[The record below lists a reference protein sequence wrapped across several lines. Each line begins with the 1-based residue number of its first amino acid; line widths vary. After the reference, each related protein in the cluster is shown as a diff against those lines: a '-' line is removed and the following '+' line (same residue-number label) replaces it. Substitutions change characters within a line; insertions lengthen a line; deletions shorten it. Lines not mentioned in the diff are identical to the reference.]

1 MPPLHPYRP
10 PSLPFARQGCRRGP
24 SGLRSALATAVIA
37 LSIAAAGSAVQA
49 QEEPAVED
57 PPVLLTADEV
67 TYDES
72 LDLIIARGNVELVQ
86 GTEMVMAD
94 VLVYNQSTEIIT
106 ASGNVVYLD
115 PEGNVNFAE
124 YAELTDDFARGF
136 SQEVSTLLVDN
147 TRLIARSAERTPEN
161 VVIAERGVYSP
172 CLLCPDDPE
181 QAPIWQLRANRI
193 EHDRVA
199 RDITYYDA
207 FFDVYGFPIF
217 YTPYFSHPD
226 PTVTRR
232 SGFLFPLFGTTP
244 NLGQFANISYYW
256 DIQPQTDA
264 TFTVV
269 PTTDSGVLLGGELR
283 QRFDS
288 ASVQLRGSVNQSDL
302 EDDVGDTAVARTNQF
317 RWYIEGIARYDID
330 DHWRAGANFAR
341 VSDDTFAEVFELNSE
356 DVLESEFFVEG
367 FYGLSYALAEVLE
380 IQDTRPGAIRP
391 ANARPNLSFD
401 YRSQPGAFLGGQV
414 FGHAGIQ
421 SLSRE
426 NRESR
431 SSELEGVDTRRFA
444 GEAGWRDTYITDFG
458 VLATLSTAI
467 SASFH
472 WSDDLPADPDNFRE
486 VGVRSGITATQIF
499 PRASVE
505 LRYPWVATVGDA
517 QFLFEP
523 LVRAQVAPDI
533 APNDDIPNNDSL
545 DVELDDVNL
554 LTDSRFTGIDR
565 VEGGGRIDWG
575 VTLGLSGGGLGEN
588 SLFVGQSHRLYGDP
602 EFPEGTGLADD
613 TSDFVGR
620 LRLQPHSWLT
630 LNYRFRFDANTL
642 SPRRQ
647 EVSAGFGPSFL
658 RGGATYTRIE
668 PVPDSGRVATEELT
682 GSASLLLGDYWRL
695 SGTYTYDVDA
705 SASRSATFV
714 ATYADECII
723 ISANVEQDFT
733 ERLDVADGLSVFVT
747 VTLKDLG
754 SFGLGV
760 EASDLFGSESAS
772 N

>member
-1 MPPLHPYRP
+1 MPPPNPFRH
-10 PSLPFARQGCRRGP
+10 PSLPLLWLGHRCRSFTFRLALGTAAIAL
-24 SGLRSALATAVIA
+24 SLATATA
-37 LSIAAAGSAVQA
+37 EA
-49 QEEPAVED
+49 QEDPAAED

-72 LDLIIARGNVELVQ
+72 LNLVIARGNVELVQ

-124 YAELTDDFARGF
+124 YAELTDDLARGF

-147 TRLIARSAERTPEN
+147 TRLVARSAVRTPDD

-181 QAPIWQLRANRI
+181 DAPIWQLRANRI

-199 RDITYYDA
+199 REITYYDA
-207 FFDVYGFPIF
+207 FLDVYGFPVF

-232 SGFLFPLFGTTP
+232 SGFLFPIFGTTP

-269 PTTDSGVLLGGELR
+269 PTTSSGVLLGGELR
-283 QRFDS
+283 QRFETAS
-288 ASVQLRGSVNQSDL
+288 AEIRGSVNVSDL
-302 EDDVGDTAVARTNQF
+302 EDDRGSTTVARTNQF
-317 RWYIEGIARYDID
+317 RWYLEGTARYDID
-330 DHWRAGANFAR
+330 DHWRAGADFAR
-341 VSDDTFAEVFELNSE
+341 VSDDTFAEVFELNTR

-367 FYGLSYALAEVLE
+367 FYGLSYANAEVLE
-380 IQDTRPGAIRP
+380 IQDTRIGAIRP

-401 YRSQPGAFLGGQV
+401 YLSQPGEWLGGQL

-421 SLSRE
+421 VLSRR
-426 NRESR
+426 NRDIRASD
-431 SSELEGVDTRRFA
+431 LEGVDTRRFA
-444 GEAGWRDTYITDFG
+444 GEVGWHDTYITDFG
-458 VLATLSTAI
+458 ILATLSTAI

-472 WSDDLPADPDNFRE
+472 WSDDLPADPNDFSVDGE
-486 VGVRSGITATQIF
+486 RSGIIATQVF
-499 PRASVE
+499 PRASAE

-533 APNDDIPNNDSL
+533 RPNDDIPNNDSL
-545 DVELDDVNL
+545 DVELDEVNL
-554 LTDSRFTGIDR
+554 LNDSRFTGIDR

-588 SLFVGQSHRLYGDP
+588 SLFIGQSHRLYGDP
-602 EFPEGTGLADD
+602 EFPTGTGLADD

-620 LRLQPHSWLT
+620 LRLQPHPWLD

-647 EVSAGFGPSFL
+647 EVSAGFGPSEL
-658 RGGATYTRIE
+658 RGSAVYTRIE
-668 PVPDSGRVATEELT
+668 PVPDSGRVTTEEIR
-682 GSASLLLGDYWRL
+682 GGASTRIGDYWRL
-695 SGTYTYDVDA
+695 SGSYTYDIDA
-705 SASRSATFV
+705 RASRSASFSAV
-714 ATYADECII
+714 YADECII
-723 ISANVEQDFT
+723 VSTTVAQDFT

-760 EASDLFGSESAS
+760 EAADLFGNGSST